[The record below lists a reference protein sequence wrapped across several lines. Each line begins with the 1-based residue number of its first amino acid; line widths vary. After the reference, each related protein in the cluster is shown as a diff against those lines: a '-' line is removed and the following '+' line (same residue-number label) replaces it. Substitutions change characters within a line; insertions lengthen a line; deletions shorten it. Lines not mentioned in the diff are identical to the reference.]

1 MCFVKI
7 SINSI
12 LNQFYFGLDIQNP
25 MKLDQIDLE
34 FLYLGMTRNGTFNE
48 QDLIGSDLAY
58 LGVGRTLD
66 KIAHLKENNLLS
78 LAGERFA
85 ITDAAKNI
93 FWAKDTPLQT
103 RILRLLEIKPFE
115 EASIAKYLLEPY
127 NTILS
132 ETEKLRSQGL
142 IIHVTINKDDR
153 IIRVCEIT
161 QDGVE
166 CTSQGSQKL
175 QMQKLLD
182 EIQAKSSSLDN
193 TKITETIE
201 KLRKISTELG

>member
-1 MCFVKI
+1 
-7 SINSI
+7 
-12 LNQFYFGLDIQNP
+12 

-34 FLYLGMTRNGTFNE
+34 FLYLGMTKNGAFNE
-48 QDLIGSDLAY
+48 QDLAGSNLAY

-85 ITDAAKNI
+85 ITDSAKNI

-103 RILRLLEIKPFE
+103 RILRLLEIKSLE
-115 EASIAKYLLEPY
+115 ESDIAKYLLEPY

-161 QDGVE
+161 QDGME
-166 CTSQGSQKL
+166 CTNQGSQRL
-175 QMQKLLD
+175 QMRKLLD
-182 EIQAKSSSLDN
+182 EIQAKSSSMDN